1 MQLTVTVESAAGEA
15 SRAIAIGQLVIAGW
29 AGRDAAAIEH
39 HIAELAAIGVPRP
52 SAVPL
57 FYRVAANQLAQ
68 DVVVQVV
75 GTASAGEVEP
85 FVFADGGALYV
96 TVASD
101 HTDRGL
107 ERTSVALAK
116 QVCAKP
122 VATRAWPLAEVAAH
136 WDELVLRATIAEE
149 GREVLYQEAP
159 VSVLRTPTDLIDR
172 FTGGAGLPDGTGM
185 CCGTVGVIGAIRPA
199 PSFTMELVDTV
210 LGRVIR
216 HRYTLDVLAEVA

>member
-1 MQLTVTVESAAGEA
+1 M
-15 SRAIAIGQLVIAGW
+15 IAGW

-57 FYRVAANQLAQ
+57 FYRVAADQLVQ
-68 DVVVQVV
+68 DPVVQVV

-85 FVFADGGALYV
+85 FVFADDGALYV

-116 QVCAKP
+116 QACAKP

-136 WDELVLRATIAEE
+136 WDDLVLRATIAEE
-149 GREVLYQEAP
+149 GREVLYQEA
-159 VSVLRTPTDLIDR
+159 SVAALRTPAGLIGR
-172 FTGGAGLPDGTGM
+172 FTGGAGLRDGTGM

-199 PSFTMELVDTV
+199 PSFAMELVDPV
-210 LGRVIR
+210 LGRAIR

>member
-1 MQLTVTVESAAGEA
+1 MQLTVTIESAAGEA
-15 SRAIAIGQLVIAGW
+15 PRAIAIGQLVIAGW

-57 FYRVAANQLAQ
+57 FYRVAANQLVQ
-68 DVVVQVV
+68 DPVVQVV

-85 FVFADGGALYV
+85 FVFADHGTLYV

-136 WDELVLRATIAEE
+136 WDDLVLRATIAEE

-159 VSVLRTPTDLIDR
+159 VSALRTPTDLIDR
-172 FTGGAGLPDGTGM
+172 VWRPRAEEQLEQRRHGRPMTHRVSRLDGLSLHSARLLGPLQGLVVDG
-185 CCGTVGVIGAIRPA
+185 
-199 PSFTMELVDTV
+199 
-210 LGRVIR
+210 
-216 HRYTLDVLAEVA
+216 